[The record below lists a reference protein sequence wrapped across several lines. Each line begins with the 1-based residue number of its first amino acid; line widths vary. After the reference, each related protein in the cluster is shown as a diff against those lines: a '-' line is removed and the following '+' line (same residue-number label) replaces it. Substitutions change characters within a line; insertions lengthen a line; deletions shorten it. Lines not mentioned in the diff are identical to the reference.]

1 MWYSRAPRK
10 PRTELL
16 PFPFLQ
22 SDENNRFPNGPPL
35 IRVSTRLN
43 PRVLLQVSCGL
54 PVARARHKYHNMVLT
69 FSIQTD
75 EGFHVLP

>member
-54 PVARARHKYHNMVLT
+54 PVARARHNGLIFVYT
-69 FSIQTD
+69 WT
-75 EGFHVLP
+75 HV

>member
-22 SDENNRFPNGPPL
+22 SDREQPFPNGPPL

-54 PVARARHKYHNMVLT
+54 PVARARHTHHPKPSLT
-69 FSIQTD
+69 FGCGEDRDIR
-75 EGFHVLP
+75 P